1 MGHVLFLTTCS
12 CQSKVRIISIY
23 DGDSLFLS
31 FQAKHVGKSRTEEV
45 AQEAILAPLP
55 AAPFGA

>member
-1 MGHVLFLTTCS
+1 M
-12 CQSKVRIISIY
+12 RRISIH
-23 DGDSLFLS
+23 DGDSLLLS

-45 AQEAILAPLP
+45 AQEANLAPLP